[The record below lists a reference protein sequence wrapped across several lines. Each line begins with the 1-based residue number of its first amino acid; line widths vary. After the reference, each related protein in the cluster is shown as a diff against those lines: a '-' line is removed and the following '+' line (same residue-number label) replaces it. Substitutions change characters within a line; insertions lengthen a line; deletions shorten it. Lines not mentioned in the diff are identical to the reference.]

1 LLKMALVKQIERER
15 ERVVSL
21 ENHPADSR
29 VEVIEDGKAQTLTSR
44 MGTGGGNVPL
54 VLTYRKT
61 GHAHSADEGQG
72 WEKTDI
78 ADTLNVSDNTEART
92 PVLIVEQKQR
102 ERERESRAGCIR
114 SPVGI

>member
-1 LLKMALVKQIERER
+1 MALMKQIERER

-29 VEVIEDGKAQTLTSR
+29 VDVIKDGTVQTLTSR

-61 GHAHSADEGQG
+61 GHPRSADEGQG
-72 WEKTDI
+72 WEKTDV
-78 ADTLNVSDNTEART
+78 ADTLNVFDNSENRT
-92 PVLIVEQKQR
+92 PILIVERNKR
-102 ERERESRAGCIR
+102 ERER
-114 SPVGI
+114 